1 MKNTCDGRFK
11 LCIIMGTKSF
21 TDAQTFYSFCVKNK
35 LTVTIPGQSLNVE
48 AGNKRREKKIR
59 KESKA
64 GLRFEEIVQ
73 DGYKFV

>member
-1 MKNTCDGRFK
+1 MRK
-11 LCIIMGTKSF
+11 
-21 TDAQTFYSFCVKNK
+21 FYSFCVKNK